1 MPLETQYPELKESPG
16 LAAPAPPAARDNRIS
31 VLDLLIALA
40 SRKRSILITP
50 AVCAVLAIAI
60 SFVLPVR
67 FTATAVILTP
77 QQNNSLSSLLTSQL
91 SNLSSLSSLAGGSLG
106 LKNQND
112 MYIAM
117 LKSQTVEDGMVQ
129 DFNLRGEYRKKF
141 VSDAVKTLEGRSE
154 ISGKGEDG
162 LIRISVRD
170 PNPDRAAQL
179 ANGWVVEFR
188 KLSAGLAITEASQR
202 RMFFEKE
209 LEEAKDN
216 LANAEE
222 ALKQT
227 EETTGL
233 IQVDSQARAL
243 IASAAGLRA
252 QVDAKEVEIQAMR
265 TYATG
270 ENAQLMQAQ
279 QELDSLRGELAKLG
293 GSEENADSLIVPK
306 GKVPEAGLEYVRK
319 LRDVKYYETV
329 FDILARQFELAKLDE
344 AKEGA
349 LIQVVDPALRPD
361 RRSFPKRG
369 LLVICTTLAG
379 FLLGILIAII
389 EILFANLEAD
399 PETSAKLSL
408 LRKLLRNRRSPAEA

>member
-16 LAAPAPPAARDNRIS
+16 LAAPAPPAARDNGIS